1 MEMIRI
7 LRGVTLATGLAFMFA
22 FLSAG
27 CGSGSS
33 ATAPATI
40 NPEMEKQTQD
50 MLKNKSQD
58 YNARYRNKG
67 GRP

>member
-7 LRGVTLATGLAFMFA
+7 LRGITLATGLAFVFA

-27 CGSGSS
+27 CGSGTSGS
-33 ATAPATI
+33 APATI

-50 MLKNKSQD
+50 MLKNKSHD
-58 YNARYRNKG
+58 YNERFRKKG